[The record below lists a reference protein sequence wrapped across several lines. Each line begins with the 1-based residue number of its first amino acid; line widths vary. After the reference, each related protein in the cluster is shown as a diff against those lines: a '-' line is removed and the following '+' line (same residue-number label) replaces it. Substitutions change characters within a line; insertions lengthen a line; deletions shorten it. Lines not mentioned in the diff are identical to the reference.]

1 MIFTSLLGTRLA
13 GIKTGSSCQLEPAV
27 AAGAC
32 WVVGGAKLVLGA
44 TVYLGFFTGG
54 ASTGFAVERL
64 RVAVVVAG
72 WDAWCEY
79 ERCKVRGCR
88 MFLHTYY
95 K

>member
-1 MIFTSLLGTRLA
+1 MGMNFRPGLSVRFGDIYFTARTRLA

-54 ASTGFAVERL
+54 ASTGFSVERL

-72 WDAWCEY
+72 C
-79 ERCKVRGCR
+79 
-88 MFLHTYY
+88 
-95 K
+95 